1 MHTRFN
7 HGRAGG
13 RSGRFDAQSLM
24 EGLESRQLLAGD
36 VAASWGGQIGSFYV
50 PGEQVKIQPQITNV
64 GDAVVQ
70 GSVTLRVY
78 ITTDGVVDGDAI
90 QVLERTGLN
99 VTITPGSAL
108 TRNEAFTVPSD
119 LAPGSYILVAKVF
132 AGGGVSNPNTAND
145 EAQFGGFN
153 VAWRFGFFNERQNVI
168 LRVTDADGT
177 VATFSAKNVSG
188 LLTPNLFD
196 PSKLDLFLQSGSA
209 SGSVKMT
216 ASGGDGFFDIAGLDI
231 QNDVGTVDLGKARL
245 IGDATIHDAI
255 KSLKLGAVVGDPNDA
270 DAIDD
275 GLEINI
281 DALTGTPELRF
292 GIVSDVILNS
302 NVGLKLIDVECW
314 RDFGSINENYIDAP
328 FIVKAVSRCKWAP
341 AMNLT
346 GASKGLSLGSLSVPG
361 EIFGEFWQLAA
372 GMGKVTAGSILDTSM
387 NVVGAINSITTIGN
401 INGATI
407 AGASLNTLNV
417 GVSLLESKV
426 LIGADLGLNN
436 HLDTPPGSVD
446 DEFAAGRIKSVTITL
461 DMIDSIVAAGINP
474 NAGTYLDGEATV
486 VGGLA
491 SSIDKI
497 VVNGVITNAR
507 FMAGKMAKTARV
519 AGVNVPTLLDIRFQL
534 PDFDAPTFTSETG
547 TAGVL
552 PFQFFIVWR
561 DNVGL
566 DITSIQNS
574 DLIINGPA
582 LTNSAAVFIGGSA
595 NNEGTVVSGLYQ
607 VSPPGGDWEPSEN
620 GVYTV
625 SIAASKVKDRAGNF
639 APEGVLGQFE
649 IRVTQ
654 TPIASLPGPTQGTH
668 GTQAQDNSGN
678 LHFTFVENGQVFYRK
693 ITVAGLV
700 TTEAVSPID
709 GTSRA
714 VIALKASGTPVIII
728 ARVNTVSRY
737 DFDGASWVED
747 ELSTNSPGAGIT
759 IKALSAVFDT
769 TDRLHVAYYQGVSD
783 ARPTPGTTGLLLH
796 LSQSAEGVDG
806 GVDLVADLQ
815 NLSHVGTAELGL
827 RSFQM
832 VTDNANKVHIIF
844 TAEFTDAAFPGTPSL
859 PRSVLLYTSNVTGF
873 SFSAPQV
880 VAGVLN
886 GKNSGDAGLGASIA
900 IHPLEQQPYIAG
912 TYLDR
917 DSKGVASK
925 ASLRYYK
932 LVNNA
937 WTFTTVVNKSQ
948 GFKGS
953 GDRGAGAIPTLAF
966 DALGRPNIAFADFA
980 TVKEGAITRN
990 AVGQV
995 RHAILLGTKWTIT
1008 TIFAQFTPS
1017 FYSISNIG
1025 MTIRNGRIV
1034 FSADAESRVGSNALL
1049 QSLVAEIPTFA
1060 A

>member
-7 HGRAGG
+7 HGRPRG
-13 RSGRFDAQSLM
+13 RSGRFGGQTMM
-24 EGLESRQLLAGD
+24 EGLESRQMLAGD
-36 VAASWGGQIGSFYV
+36 VAASWGGQIASFYV

-70 GSVTLRVY
+70 GGVTLRVY

-119 LAPGSYILVAKVF
+119 LAPGSYILVAKVI

-168 LRVTDADGT
+168 LRVRDADGT
-177 VATFSAKNVSG
+177 LATFSAKNVSG

-196 PSKLDLFLQSGSA
+196 PSRLDLFLQSGAA

-216 ASGGDGFFDIAGLDI
+216 ATGGDGFFDIAGLDI
-231 QNDVGTVDLGKARL
+231 QDDIGAVDLGKARL
-245 IGDATIHDAI
+245 TGDATIHDAI
-255 KSLKLGAVVGDPNDA
+255 KSLRLNDVIGPENVG
-270 DAIDD
+270 
-275 GLEINI
+275 INFDI
-281 DALTGTPELRF
+281 LSLTGTPELRF
-292 GIVSDVILNS
+292 GVTTGVVLTST
-302 NVGLKLIDVECW
+302 VGLKLIDVACW
-314 RDFGSINENYIDAP
+314 RNTFVTDVNHISAP
-328 FIVKAVSRCKWAP
+328 FIVKAVSACNWFP
-341 AMNLT
+341 SMILS
-346 GASKGLSLGSLSVPG
+346 GASGGKSLGSLSLPG
-361 EIFGEFWQLAA
+361 SIEGEFWHLASA
-372 GMGKVTAGSILDTSM
+372 LGKVSAGSILGTVM
-387 NVVGAINSITTIGN
+387 NVNGAIDTISTIGN

-407 AGASLNTLNV
+407 AGASLNALKV

-426 LIGADLGLNN
+426 LIGADLGLNDE
-436 HLDTPPGSVD
+436 LDAPPGSVD
-446 DEFAAGRIKSVTITL
+446 DEFAAGRIKSVTVTL

-474 NAGTYLDGEATV
+474 NAGTYLDGAATV

-497 VVNGVITNAR
+497 VVNGLITNSR

-519 AGVNVPTLLDIRFQL
+519 AGVSTPTLLDIRFQL
-534 PDFDAPTFTSETG
+534 PDFAAPTFTSETG

-566 DITSIQNS
+566 DISSIQAS

-582 LTNSAAVFIGGSA
+582 LTNSAAVFIGGTA

-607 VSPPGGDWEPSEN
+607 VSPPGGDWEPNEN

-625 SIAASKVKDRAGNF
+625 TIAASKVKDRAGNF
-639 APEGVLGQFE
+639 VPEGVLGQFE

-654 TPIASLPGPTQGTH
+654 TPIANLPGPTQGTH

-700 TTEAVSPID
+700 TTEAVSPVD

-714 VIALKASGTPVIII
+714 VIALKANGTPVIII

-737 DFDGASWVED
+737 DFDGVSWIED

-783 ARPTPGTTGLLLH
+783 ARPTPGSTGLLLH
-796 LSQSAEGVDG
+796 LTQSAEGVDG

-815 NLSHVGTAELGL
+815 NLNHVGTAEPGL

-832 VTDNANKVHIIF
+832 VTDSNNKVHIIF
-844 TAEFTDAAFPGTPSL
+844 TAEFTDAAFPSTPSL
-859 PRSVLLYTSNVTGF
+859 PRSVLLYTSNVAGF
-873 SFSAPQV
+873 QFSAPQT

-886 GKNSGDAGLGASIA
+886 GKNAGDAGLGASIA
-900 IHPLEQQPYIAG
+900 IRPQDNQPYIAG
-912 TYLDR
+912 MYLDR
-917 DSKGVASK
+917 DSKGVATK
-925 ASLRYYK
+925 ASLRYYR

-937 WTFTTVVNKSQ
+937 WTFTTVANKSQ

-953 GDRGAGAIPTLAF
+953 GERGTGAIPTLAF
-966 DALGRPNIAFADFA
+966 DTFGRPNIAFADYA
-980 TVKEGAITRN
+980 SVKEGAVTRN
-990 AVGQV
+990 VVGQV

-1017 FYSISNIG
+1017 FYSLSNIG
-1025 MTIRNGRIV
+1025 MTVRNGRLV
-1034 FSADAESRVGSNALL
+1034 FSADAESRAGANALF
-1049 QSLVAEIPTFA
+1049 QTMVAEIPTFPA
-1060 A
+1060 